1 MKSSQKFAI
10 ALMAGVTLSVF
21 AGKGSSAQSVPPTYF
36 IVDFSEITDPEGFK
50 ALAAKATPEILA
62 GFGGK
67 YVVRSQNVTA
77 VEGVAPQAVCHHC
90 VRHAGACESLG
101 GAAGPEGD
109 SREDDE
115 VAFVHRPGPGA
126 ALIPA
131 DPSPA
136 LARPRAAPPRPTGR
150 KRRFI

>member
-77 VEGVAPQAVCHHC
+77 VEGVAPQRFVIIAFDTPE
-90 VRHAGACESLG
+90 HAKAWAEQ
-101 GAAGPEGD
+101 PD
-109 SREDDE
+109 
-115 VAFVHRPGPGA
+115 
-126 ALIPA
+126 
-131 DPSPA
+131 
-136 LARPRAAPPRPTGR
+136 PRAIRAKTTKSRS
-150 KRRFI
+150 FIVQGLGQP